1 MAATALI
8 CPHTKASSAGRKEV
22 DGKWDF
28 FPNVTLILHPKG
40 KSFIEVTRRLPHI
53 FHWPYI
59 SLGHMPIL
67 WQRRMRFLKAIHTNQ
82 YSASRLCTL
91 PFSQNLGS
99 SSMREIGN
107 GCWVDNFDFHTFTHP
122 TKAFCMSLVC
132 QRAPLGAEI

>member
-1 MAATALI
+1 MATTALI

-67 WQRRMRFLKAIHTNQ
+67 WQRRMRFRKAIRTNH

-107 GCWVDNFDFHTFTHP
+107 GCWVDNLDFRHVHSSNKSFLHVSGVP
-122 TKAFCMSLVC
+122 KGPIGC
-132 QRAPLGAEI
+132 